1 MKTSII
7 TLLVAFSAISVVFAQ
22 KDTLSFN
29 SLKAPSSPVAV
40 LLGFSPNDIKSISD
54 KTQAEAEI
62 SNLVNQTK
70 NFTILP
76 KSFGFSVSP
85 FKVGGSKSDYLKNL
99 SFSIGYN
106 DSSDVNLAK
115 ALPKSAQLAVGFS
128 WSLIGKRIKRKSEDP
143 KTDKTQKRNGESYPV
158 YQLNAVKEDPY
169 LKNDD
174 LIIKLL
180 ESKMDK
186 SPESKIDTLKKLS
199 AKNFGETP
207 FMFQVL
213 VTQALKEADEVT
225 DKRAFIRQK
234 NAFQFFKAWSF
245 DVSGG
250 LVFNQITR
258 QTDQGGAWFTASWSP
273 WEDKIDDKKGKD
285 DKNKEQQHSFLTMAR
300 LLRNGDKAIEKTKDK
315 STHYFDY
322 GTKYTYHLQDRSR
335 FFVEAEVLFRAIDA
349 EFASDKLKY
358 KMDINLGYQISRN
371 FVLTAAFG
379 KDFGTKTLP
388 VSKSGNLFAL
398 LNLIGGLGERK

>member
-7 TLLVAFSAISVVFAQ
+7 TLLMAFGAICEVFAQ

-106 DSSDVNLAK
+106 DSSDVDLVK

-180 ESKMDK
+180 ES
-186 SPESKIDTLKKLS
+186 SHHFL
-199 AKNFGETP
+199 N
-207 FMFQVL
+207 
-213 VTQALKEADEVT
+213 
-225 DKRAFIRQK
+225 R
-234 NAFQFFKAWSF
+234 
-245 DVSGG
+245 G
-250 LVFNQITR
+250 L
-258 QTDQGGAWFTASWSP
+258 
-273 WEDKIDDKKGKD
+273 
-285 DKNKEQQHSFLTMAR
+285 L
-300 LLRNGDKAIEKTKDK
+300 
-315 STHYFDY
+315 
-322 GTKYTYHLQDRSR
+322 
-335 FFVEAEVLFRAIDA
+335 
-349 EFASDKLKY
+349 
-358 KMDINLGYQISRN
+358 
-371 FVLTAAFG
+371 
-379 KDFGTKTLP
+379 
-388 VSKSGNLFAL
+388 
-398 LNLIGGLGERK
+398 